1 MARGCSS
8 RDSGGTGA
16 VTRLGQRVTLTCCLA
31 TLPPAPGG
39 AVLR

>member
-1 MARGCSS
+1 MARGLLI

-39 AVLR
+39 AVLW